1 MNVFELFA
9 SLKLD
14 DKEFEK
20 GLTDSEKKAHEVGKS
35 IGSALKSGAELVG
48 KTVKGV
54 GIAVGGA
61 AAAITPLVKSAVD
74 AYGET
79 QQLVGGVETLFGT
92 GGKSLE
98 EYAKSVGKSVDEVR
112 AEYNHMQQVQDEVLN
127 NANNAFATTGQT
139 ANEYMEQVT
148 SFAASLIQSTGRGT
162 QTDLE
167 ELEAN
172 LKEKLTTQKR
182 AYQDEYDAA
191 KSALSDQVKLQQAAY
206 KDEYDALK
214 ASWDERIKLAKSG
227 GSADADALKAQK
239 DEEIRLLK
247 AAWDE
252 QIRVAKE
259 NGDENTD
266 LLKAQKDEEVRLLKE
281 SWDATI
287 KAAKEGTTANAEEL
301 KAQRDAEL
309 KALKESQ
316 NANIQA
322 MKDGNAESLKEMKR
336 ANEDK
341 LTQLKADNKKL
352 LEETE
357 AANNASE
364 KTPDSMMRAAKL
376 ADQAMID
383 MSDNA
388 NKMGTSMESIKNA
401 YQGFAKQNYTMLDN
415 LKLGYGGT
423 KEEMERLLADAEAI
437 SGVHYDVSS
446 YADIVE
452 AIHLIQEQMG
462 ISGTTAEEAGKTITG
477 SLGQVK
483 AAWGNLVA
491 GLANPNADVGS
502 LIDNVVRTGKTA
514 LENLKPT
521 ILQAIRGVT
530 TLIKEATPIIVEE
543 IPTLVNEL
551 LPPFLEVTF
560 TLFAEI
566 AKTIPKYFPLILEK
580 VRELI
585 PLIGKAISDTFPKLA
600 FIGDHL
606 EGIIMTIVGV
616 FTGAKVIGGIAK
628 FVSAISTIVPL
639 ITTTLIPALAGIAP
653 IILPIIAG
661 IAALV
666 AVGVLLYKNWDT
678 IKEKAETIWNNLKTF
693 FSITKDVIVGK
704 FNEIKEN
711 VSQAF
716 DAIKDKIE
724 NSAIVQTVKNVWGAA
739 KDTVSES
746 LNNIKQAYDEHG
758 GGLQGAV
765 AATLEGIKEYYKAGF
780 NFIDNLTDGKL
791 SNMLKT
797 VSDKFTQIKDSIS
810 SRVQD
815 IKDNISEKWNNIKE
829 NTTTMFSGLN
839 QITSN
844 KLDGLRNSFND
855 FSRRAKEIFFNMWE
869 NITDI
874 FDFSQAF
881 TWGRDMLTNFVDG
894 IREGWD
900 NLKGTLQETGQ
911 AIKDRIGFSEPKKG
925 VLSDFHTYAPDM
937 MDLFIQGIKDNTAKL
952 QDQLDKSFSFKP
964 SLDAEINPSATGG
977 MSTGGGTVV
986 NMPINIYGAQGQ
998 DIREL
1003 ADLIEQR
1010 INHNYNVL
1018 SNAYGV
1024 G

>member
-35 IGSALKSGAELVG
+35 IGSALKGGAELVG

-54 GIAVGGA
+54 GIVAGGA
-61 AAAITPLVKSAVD
+61 AAAITPLVKNAVT

-112 AEYNHMQQVQDEVLN
+112 TEYNHMQQVQDEVLN
-127 NANNAFATTGQT
+127 NANNAFETTGQT

-167 ELEAN
+167 ELEAT

-191 KSALSDQVKLQQAAY
+191 KSALSNQVKLQQAAY
-206 KDEYDALK
+206 KNEYDELK
-214 ASWDERIKLAKSG
+214 ASWDERIKLAKNS
-227 GSADADALKAQK
+227 GSANTDALKAQK
-239 DEEIRLLK
+239 
-247 AAWDE
+247 
-252 QIRVAKE
+252 
-259 NGDENTD
+259 
-266 LLKAQKDEEVRLLKE
+266 
-281 SWDATI
+281 
-287 KAAKEGTTANAEEL
+287 
-301 KAQRDAEL
+301 DAEL
-309 KALKESQ
+309 KALKETQ

-341 LTQLKADNKKL
+341 LAQLKVDNKKL

-364 KTPDSMMRAAKL
+364 KTPESMMRAAKL

-388 NKMGTSMESIKNA
+388 NKMGTSMDSIKNA

-477 SLGQVK
+477 SVGQVK

-491 GLANPNADVGS
+491 GLANPDADVGS

-566 AKTIPKYFPLILEK
+566 AKTIPKYFPMILEK

-585 PLIGKAISDTFPKLA
+585 PLIGKAISEAFPKLS

-606 EGIIMTIVGV
+606 EGIIMAIVGV
-616 FTGAKVIGGIAK
+616 FTGAKVLGGIFK
-628 FVSAISTIVPL
+628 FVSAITTIVPL
-639 ITTTLIPALAGIAP
+639 ITTSLIPALAGIAP

-765 AATLEGIKEYYKAGF
+765 SATIEGIKEYYKAGF

-797 VSDKFTQIKDSIS
+797 VSDKFTQIKDNIS
-810 SRVQD
+810 NKVQA
-815 IKDNISEKWNNIKE
+815 IKDNISEKWNTIKD
-829 NTTTMFSGLN
+829 NTTTMFSGLKK
-839 QITSN
+839 ITGD
-844 KLDGLRNSFND
+844 KLDGLRNSFNN
-855 FSRRAKEIFFNMWE
+855 FSSRAKDIFSNMWE
-869 NITDI
+869 NITNI

-881 TWGRDMLTNFVDG
+881 TWGRDMLTNFVNG
-894 IREGWD
+894 IKEGWD

-937 MDLFIQGIKDNTAKL
+937 MDLFIKGIKDNTPKL
-952 QDQLDKSFSFKP
+952 QEQIDKSFSFKP
-964 SLDAEINPSATGG
+964 SLEANLDPSTTGG

-1018 SNAYGV
+1018 SSAYGV

>member
-35 IGSALKSGAELVG
+35 IGSALKGGAELVG

-54 GIAVGGA
+54 GIVAGGA
-61 AAAITPLVKSAVD
+61 AAAITPLVKNAVD
-74 AYGET
+74 AYSET

-112 AEYNHMQQVQDEVLN
+112 TEYNHMQQVQDEVLN
-127 NANNAFATTGQT
+127 NANNAFETTGQT

-167 ELEAN
+167 ELEAT

-191 KSALSDQVKLQQAAY
+191 KSALSNQVKLQQAAY
-206 KDEYDALK
+206 KNEYDELK
-214 ASWDERIKLAKSG
+214 ASWDERIKLAKNS
-227 GSADADALKAQK
+227 GSANTDALKAQK
-239 DEEIRLLK
+239 D
-247 AAWDE
+247 
-252 QIRVAKE
+252 
-259 NGDENTD
+259 
-266 LLKAQKDEEVRLLKE
+266 
-281 SWDATI
+281 
-287 KAAKEGTTANAEEL
+287 
-301 KAQRDAEL
+301 AEL
-309 KALKESQ
+309 KSLKETQ

-322 MKDGNAESLKEMKR
+322 MKDGNAESLKELKR

-341 LTQLKADNKKL
+341 LAQLKADNKKL

-364 KTPDSMMRAAKL
+364 KTPESMMRAAKL

-423 KEEMERLLADAEAI
+423 KQEMERLLADAEAI

-491 GLANPNADVGS
+491 GLANPDADVGS

-566 AKTIPKYFPLILEK
+566 AKTIPKYFPMILEK
-580 VRELI
+580 ARELI
-585 PLIGKAISDTFPKLA
+585 PLIGKAISDTFPQLS

-606 EGIIMTIVGV
+606 EGIIMAIVGV
-616 FTGAKVIGGIAK
+616 FTGAKVLGGIFK
-628 FVSAISTIVPL
+628 FVSAITTIVPL

-653 IILPIIAG
+653 ILLPIIAG

-666 AVGVLLYKNWDT
+666 AAGVLLYKNWDT

-765 AATLEGIKEYYKAGF
+765 AATIEGIKEYYKAGF

-810 SRVQD
+810 GKVND
-815 IKDNISEKWNNIKE
+815 IKDNISEKWNTIKD
-829 NTTTMFSGLN
+829 NTTTMFSGLKK
-839 QITSN
+839 ITGD

-855 FSRRAKEIFFNMWE
+855 FSNRAKEIFSNMWE
-869 NITDI
+869 NITSI

-881 TWGRDMLTNFVDG
+881 TWGKDMLTNFVNG
-894 IREGWD
+894 IKEGWD

-937 MDLFIQGIKDNTAKL
+937 MDLFIKGIKDNTPKL
-952 QDQLDKSFSFKP
+952 QEQIDKSFSFKP
-964 SLDAEINPSATGG
+964 SLEANLDPSTTGG
-977 MSTGGGTVV
+977 MSTGGTVV

-1003 ADLIEQR
+1003 ANLIEQR

-1018 SNAYGV
+1018 SSAYGV

>member
-48 KTVKGV
+48 KAVKGV
-54 GIAVGGA
+54 GIVAGGA
-61 AAAITPLVKSAVD
+61 AAAITPLVKKSVD
-74 AYGET
+74 AYSET
-79 QQLVGGVETLFGT
+79 QQLIGGIETLFKGDAD
-92 GGKSLE
+92 KVS
-98 EYAKSVGKSVDEVR
+98 EYAR
-112 AEYNHMQQVQDEVLN
+112 
-127 NANNAFATTGQT
+127 NAFKT
-139 ANEYMEQVT
+139 AGISANDYMEQT
-148 SFAASLIQSTGRGT
+148 IGISASLIQG
-162 QTDLE
+162 L
-167 ELEAN
+167 
-172 LKEKLTTQKR
+172 
-182 AYQDEYDAA
+182 
-191 KSALSDQVKLQQAAY
+191 
-206 KDEYDALK
+206 
-214 ASWDERIKLAKSG
+214 G
-227 GSADADALKAQK
+227 GDTS
-239 DEEIRLLK
+239 K
-247 AAWDE
+247 AAD
-252 QIRVAKE
+252 I
-259 NGDENTD
+259 
-266 LLKAQKDEEVRLLKE
+266 
-281 SWDATI
+281 
-287 KAAKEGTTANAEEL
+287 ANMA
-301 KAQRDAEL
+301 
-309 KALKESQ
+309 
-316 NANIQA
+316 IV
-322 MKDGNAESLKEMKR
+322 
-336 ANEDK
+336 
-341 LTQLKADNKKL
+341 
-352 LEETE
+352 
-357 AANNASE
+357 
-364 KTPDSMMRAAKL
+364 
-376 ADQAMID
+376 D
-383 MSDNA
+383 MSDNV
-388 NKMGTSMESIKNA
+388 NKMGTTMESVQNA
-401 YQGFAKQNYTMLDN
+401 YSGLARQNFTMLDN
-415 LKLGYGGT
+415 LKIGYQGT
-423 KEEMERLLADAEAI
+423 AEEMARLINDTGVMGDEFEATAKNVKDI
-437 SGVHYDVSS
+437 SFDKY
-446 YADIVE
+446 IE
-452 AIHLIQEQMG
+452 AIHKAQTEIG
-462 ISGTTAEEAGKTITG
+462 ITGTTAVEATGTITG
-477 SLGQVK
+477 SVGQVK
-483 AAWGNLVA
+483 AAWDNLVA
-491 GLANPNADVGS
+491 GLADPNADVGT

-514 LENLKPT
+514 LKNLKPT
-521 ILQAIRGVT
+521 ILQAIRGIT

-560 TLFAEI
+560 TLISEI
-566 AKTIPKYFPLILEK
+566 AKTIPKYFPMILEK
-580 VRELI
+580 ARELI
-585 PLIGKAISDTFPKLA
+585 PLIGKAISEAFPKLS

-606 EGIIMTIVGV
+606 EGIIMAIVGV
-616 FTGAKVIGGIAK
+616 FTGAKVLGGIAQ
-628 FVSAISTIVPL
+628 FVSAITTIVPL

-653 IILPIIAG
+653 ILLPIIAG

-666 AVGVLLYKNWDT
+666 AAGVLLYKNWDT

-797 VSDKFTQIKDSIS
+797 VSDKFTQIKEGIS
-810 SRVQD
+810 NNIQA
-815 IKDNISEKWNNIKE
+815 IKDNISEKWNTIKD
-829 NTTTMFSGLN
+829 NTTTMFSGLKK
-839 QITSN
+839 ITGD

-855 FSRRAKEIFFNMWE
+855 FSSRAKEIFSNMWE
-869 NITDI
+869 NITSI

-881 TWGRDMLTNFVDG
+881 TWGKDMLTNFVNG
-894 IREGWD
+894 IKEGWD

-937 MDLFIQGIKDNTAKL
+937 MDLFIKGIKDNTPKL
-952 QDQLDKSFSFKP
+952 QEQIDKSFSFKP
-964 SLDAEINPSATGG
+964 SLEANLDPSTTGG
-977 MSTGGGTVV
+977 MSTGGTVV

-1018 SNAYGV
+1018 SSAYGV

>member
-35 IGSALKSGAELVG
+35 IGSALKGGAELVG
-48 KTVKGV
+48 KAVKGV

-61 AAAITPLVKSAVD
+61 AAAITPLVKKSVD
-74 AYGET
+74 AYSET
-79 QQLVGGVETLFGT
+79 QQLIGGIETLFKGDADKLT
-92 GGKSLE
+92 
-98 EYAKSVGKSVDEVR
+98 EYAR
-112 AEYNHMQQVQDEVLN
+112 
-127 NANNAFATTGQT
+127 NAYKT
-139 ANEYMEQVT
+139 AGISANDYMEQT
-148 SFAASLIQSTGRGT
+148 IGISASLIQG
-162 QTDLE
+162 L
-167 ELEAN
+167 
-172 LKEKLTTQKR
+172 
-182 AYQDEYDAA
+182 
-191 KSALSDQVKLQQAAY
+191 
-206 KDEYDALK
+206 
-214 ASWDERIKLAKSG
+214 G
-227 GSADADALKAQK
+227 GDTS
-239 DEEIRLLK
+239 K
-247 AAWDE
+247 AAD
-252 QIRVAKE
+252 I
-259 NGDENTD
+259 
-266 LLKAQKDEEVRLLKE
+266 
-281 SWDATI
+281 
-287 KAAKEGTTANAEEL
+287 ANMA
-301 KAQRDAEL
+301 
-309 KALKESQ
+309 
-316 NANIQA
+316 IV
-322 MKDGNAESLKEMKR
+322 
-336 ANEDK
+336 
-341 LTQLKADNKKL
+341 
-352 LEETE
+352 
-357 AANNASE
+357 
-364 KTPDSMMRAAKL
+364 
-376 ADQAMID
+376 D
-383 MSDNA
+383 MSDNV
-388 NKMGTSMESIKNA
+388 NKMGTTMESVQNA
-401 YQGFAKQNYTMLDN
+401 YSGLARQNFTMLDN
-415 LKLGYGGT
+415 LKIGYQGT
-423 KEEMERLLADAEAI
+423 AEEMARLINDTGVMGDEFEATAKNVKDI
-437 SGVHYDVSS
+437 SFDKY
-446 YADIVE
+446 IE
-452 AIHLIQEQMG
+452 AIHKAQTEIG
-462 ISGTTAEEAGKTITG
+462 ITGTTAAEATGTITG
-477 SLGQVK
+477 SVGQVK
-483 AAWGNLVA
+483 AAWENLVA
-491 GLANPNADVGS
+491 GLANPDADLGS

-530 TLIKEATPIIVEE
+530 TLIKEATPILVEE

-585 PLIGKAISDTFPKLA
+585 PLIGKAISDTFPQLS

-606 EGIIMTIVGV
+606 EDIIMTIVGV
-616 FTGAKVIGGIAK
+616 FTGAKVLGGIAK
-628 FVSAISTIVPL
+628 FVSAITTIVPL

-653 IILPIIAG
+653 ILLPIIAG

-666 AVGVLLYKNWDT
+666 AAGVLLYKNWDT

-765 AATLEGIKEYYKAGF
+765 AATLEGIKQYYSAGF

-810 SRVQD
+810 SKVKE

-829 NTTTMFSGLN
+829 NTTNMFGGLK
-839 QITSN
+839 QITSD
-844 KLDGLRNSFND
+844 KLNGLRNSFND
-855 FSRRAKEIFFNMWE
+855 FSNRAKEIFSNMWE
-869 NITDI
+869 NITSI

-881 TWGRDMLTNFVDG
+881 TWGRDMLTNFVNG
-894 IREGWD
+894 IKEGWD

-937 MDLFIQGIKDNTAKL
+937 MDLFIQGIKDNTSKL
-952 QDQLDKSFSFKP
+952 QNQLDKSFSFKP

-977 MSTGGGTVV
+977 MSAGGGTVV

-1018 SNAYGV
+1018 SSAYGV